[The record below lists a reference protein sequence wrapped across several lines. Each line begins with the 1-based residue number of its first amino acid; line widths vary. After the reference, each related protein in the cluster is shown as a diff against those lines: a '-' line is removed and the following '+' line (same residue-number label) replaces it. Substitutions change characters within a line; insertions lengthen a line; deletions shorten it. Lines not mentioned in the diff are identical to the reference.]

1 MNALRYDSQTPRALS
16 LQIHHTKESEKHSH
30 HREIYD
36 VTKSYPF
43 SSINREFPDCDWF
56 QRVAFC
62 LRDWINL

>member
-43 SSINREFPDCDWF
+43 SSINREFPDCD
-56 QRVAFC
+56 
-62 LRDWINL
+62 